1 MSDELTLGVEEEFH
15 VADAATRMLAQRSDV
30 LLDDI
35 DDDGD
40 FEPEQFASEIYLS
53 MVETGT
59 VVCTTLDEIRT
70 QLRDLRKELCATAN
84 SNNMRVLAAGTMPL
98 AQDRI
103 QQITPDQR
111 YRHIERVHQQV
122 SREMMACGMHVH
134 LGIPDREEAVQIL
147 NHVRP
152 YLPALLALSANSP
165 FWDGR
170 DTGFASYRTV
180 LWGRWPTADL
190 PGVFADVDEYDAV
203 GQMLVDSGAM
213 LDLGQIYWD
222 ARLSLENP
230 TLEFRV
236 ADVCLTVDEAVL
248 QAGLCRAMVRLCR
261 QRVRDGCPPPDVRAE
276 LLAAAKWRAARF
288 GLEDRLYDPLRREL
302 LPPTALFANL
312 LDELRDALDA
322 DGDTEQVSE
331 LLERVLH
338 DGSAATRQRKAFAA
352 AGRLE
357 DTIDLIATDTCA

>member
-1 MSDELTLGVEEEFH
+1 MSDDLTLGVEEEFH
-15 VADAATRMLAQRSDV
+15 VADAATRMLAQQGDV
-30 LLDDI
+30 LLDNV
-35 DDDGD
+35 DDRA

-53 MVETGT
+53 MVETAT
-59 VVCTTLDEIRT
+59 VVCDTLGDVRT
-70 QLRDLRKELCATAN
+70 QLCALRKELCATARAD
-84 SNNMRVLAAGTMPL
+84 SMRVLAAGTMPL
-98 AQDRI
+98 AQSRI
-103 QQITPDQR
+103 QQITPGLR

-134 LGIPDREEAVQIL
+134 LGMPDRDEAVQVL
-147 NHVRP
+147 NHVRV

-180 LWGRWPTADL
+180 LWGRWPSAAL
-190 PGVFADVDEYDAV
+190 PGVFADADEYDAV
-203 GQMLVDSGAM
+203 AQQLVDSGAM

-222 ARLSLENP
+222 ARLSLDNP

-236 ADVCLTVDEAVL
+236 SDVCLTVDEAVL

-261 QRVRDGCPPPDVRAE
+261 ERVREGRPPPAVRSE
-276 LLAAAKWRAARF
+276 LLAAAKWRAARY
-288 GLEDRLYDPLRREL
+288 GLEDQLFDPIGRQLCTPRK
-302 LPPTALFANL
+302 LFSDL

-322 DGDTEQVSE
+322 DGDTEQVSQ
-331 LLERVLH
+331 LLDRVLG
-338 DGSAATRQRKAFAA
+338 DGSAAARQRTAFAA

-357 DTIDLIATDTCA
+357 DTIDLIATETCG